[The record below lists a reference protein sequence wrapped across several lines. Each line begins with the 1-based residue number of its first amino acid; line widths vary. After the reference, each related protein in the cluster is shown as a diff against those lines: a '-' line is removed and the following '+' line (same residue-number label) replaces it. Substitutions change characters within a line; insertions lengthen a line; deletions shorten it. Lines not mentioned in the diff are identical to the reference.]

1 MMRAIVNNVPL
12 EIICDLVGITIDI
25 QSDGGMHLSEAAAE
39 MRQSKP
45 KTFEN
50 AGTRDEKKKTAGGVF
65 LTLLKKDPRVTTE
78 MRRKVFKVPESEAKR
93 QQKYTTSLID
103 AMSLTCED
111 YARTELSKAVAEI
124 VSDERMVDS
133 NNQPLVLVYQTSL
146 FQGQMQ
152 IE

>member
-1 MMRAIVNNVPL
+1 M
-12 EIICDLVGITIDI
+12 
-25 QSDGGMHLSEAAAE
+25 
-39 MRQSKP
+39 
-45 KTFEN
+45 
-50 AGTRDEKKKTAGGVF
+50 F

-93 QQKYTTSLID
+93 QRKYTTSLID

-133 NNQPLVLVYQTSL
+133 NNQPLVPVYQTSL

>member
-50 AGTRDEKKKTAGGVF
+50 AGTRDEKKKTAG
-65 LTLLKKDPRVTTE
+65 TTQ
-78 MRRKVFKVPESEAKR
+78 PQAI
-93 QQKYTTSLID
+93 L
-103 AMSLTCED
+103 
-111 YARTELSKAVAEI
+111 
-124 VSDERMVDS
+124 
-133 NNQPLVLVYQTSL
+133 NNQRTNRVLY
-146 FQGQMQ
+146 
-152 IE
+152 